1 MTIKGGHIVQTKRE
15 QVLGHTSRSGEGNP
29 LCFSFNDFHLK
40 NERLASLEEA
50 AQGSVA
56 ADLQV
61 ISERM
66 AVLKLRA
73 AEAELLFRS
82 AERSFRNIQKELKVI
97 NIDHLSNNI
106 FMKKVPK
113 RECV

>member
-1 MTIKGGHIVQTKRE
+1 MSIKGGNIVQTKRE
-15 QVLGHTSRSGEGNP
+15 QVSGHTSRPSEGNP
-29 LCFSFNDFHLK
+29 LCFSFNDFRLK

-61 ISERM
+61 MREQM
-66 AVLKLRA
+66 TVLKLRA